1 MPEDTELASEG
12 KPKQV
17 YLIQDSGYQGLR
29 KRLVFNTD
37 KVPFSSP
44 LLLPWGVSLLLSP
57 AQALRL
63 THCVTSGKA
72 VALSGPWLPTWDLG
86 AWNSRL
92 LQPPPPSPFQAKLP
106 NCLAGPSGALLPTGN

>member
-12 KPKQV
+12 KLKQV
-17 YLIQDSGYQGLR
+17 YLIQHSGYQGLLT
-29 KRLVFNTD
+29 RLVFNTD
-37 KVPFSSP
+37 KGPFSS

-86 AWNSRL
+86 AGIRGFSSHL
-92 LQPPPPSPFQAKLP
+92 PHPLSKQLP